1 MAFPVL
7 DLCFGVVGVSVLPF
21 YVIRLLVGGLK
32 ICYSGLG
39 LRYAI

>member
-21 YVIRLLVGGLK
+21 YVIRLLLEDERLAAVV
-32 ICYSGLG
+32 
-39 LRYAI
+39 